1 MSETRSNS
9 SRILEMDKFKISLFS
24 VLITALFL
32 FSGCEETLKKKKT
45 IRLAHALSTS
55 HPVHQGMVR
64 LAKLVDEKSKGK
76 LEITI
81 FPSQQLGSEREAL
94 ELLQIGSIGMTKVS
108 SAALENFVPELR
120 VYSLPY
126 LFKDDEHIVN
136 VLDGEIG
143 RELLLAG
150 EEYWLRGLTY
160 YDAGQRSFYTKDKP
174 IETPDDL
181 KGMKIRV
188 MESQMA
194 VDMVRTL
201 GGSPTPISWGELY
214 TALQQGVVD
223 GAENNPPSFL
233 TSRHYEVAKYYSLD
247 EHTMLPDLLL
257 ISTIQ
262 WNNLSEQE
270 QDWIQ
275 EAADSSAVYQRK
287 VWAEAEKEALETVQE
302 AGVEIIYPD
311 KEPFIEMTSP
321 VYETFRESDPEFY
334 NLIQRILDEQ

>member
-1 MSETRSNS
+1 MHKRHF
-9 SRILEMDKFKISLFS
+9 LSLTLLA
-24 VLITALFL
+24 LIIGTIT
-32 FSGCEETLKKKKT
+32 FSGCDGAFNKPKKIK
-45 IRLAHALSTS
+45 LAHALSTT
-55 HPVHQGMVR
+55 HPVHLGMER
-64 LAKLVDEKSKGK
+64 LAELVAQKSDSQ
-76 LEITI
+76 LTISI

-126 LFKDDEHIVN
+126 LFTDEEHILS
-136 VLDGEIG
+136 VLNGEIG

-160 YDAGQRSFYTKDKP
+160 YDAGQRSFYTVDRP
-174 IETPDDL
+174 VESPEDL
-181 KGMKIRV
+181 QGLKIRV
-188 MESQMA
+188 MESQMS
-194 VDMVRTL
+194 VNMVRQL

-262 WNNLSEQE
+262 WNTLSAQEQE
-270 QDWIQ
+270 WLQ
-275 EAADSSAVYQRK
+275 EAADSSARYQRQI
-287 VWAEAEKEALETVQE
+287 WAEAEEEAYEIVKE
-302 AGVEIIYPD
+302 AGVEILYPD
-311 KEPFIEMTSP
+311 KQPFIELTAP
-321 VYETFRESDPEFY
+321 IYKEYKESDPEFY
-334 NLIQRILDEQ
+334 ELIQSIIDER